1 VTDAPS
7 WAPPDPSPAA
17 PASPEPAPSGAPAD
31 EPPPPPAP
39 VPRRT
44 NRLAIAA
51 AVTGAVGLVPI
62 ALGLGIAA
70 LVRLRGGNEKG
81 RGYAVS
87 GLAGA
92 GIWTIAAVVI
102 ATMAVN
108 SMVGVNRDES
118 GRVRKSGMLLVSALR
133 AGDCFFGPLP
143 GSRHVPVSVAP
154 CTEPHDSEVT
164 AAGALPAEPYPG
176 EKALKAEADRWCG
189 TRFRPLGK
197 SPHAPYLLFYRLV
210 PDRKAWDGGNRKVIC
225 SVHYSGPGTLDE
237 PLADTVATAETY
249 YAELKVGDCFEGLDP
264 SGVFTATISCTDAH
278 RNQVY
283 ATYTLPLDGSRTPS
297 DYPPYPGSH
306 SVKKKAA
313 RWCKAKARALFGEH
327 PPPVPV
333 REWYIVPN
341 KENWD
346 GGIRTVVCLAR
357 TTKPLKRSLLPK

>member
-1 VTDAPS
+1 MTDAPS

-31 EPPPPPAP
+31 APPPASAP

-102 ATMAVN
+102 AAMAVN

-133 AGDCFFGPLP
+133 PGDCFAGPLP
-143 GSRHVPVSVAP
+143 GNRHAIVSVTP
-154 CTEPHDSEVT
+154 CTRPHDSEVT
-164 AAGALPAEPYPG
+164 GAGPLPEEPYPG
-176 EKALKAEADRWCG
+176 DEALNAESARWCA
-189 TRFRPLGK
+189 TRNFYLGN
-197 SPHAPYLLFYRLV
+197 SPHMPDLRYYRLV
-210 PDRKAWDGGNRKVIC
+210 PDKAGWKSGNRTVIC
-225 SVHYSGPGTLDE
+225 SVLHTGSDRLTSTLAETIDPNLKYYYE
-237 PLADTVATAETY
+237 LKPRDCLADIAAQSLATTTV
-249 YAELKVGDCFEGLDP
+249 P
-264 SGVFTATISCTDAH
+264 CTDPH

-283 ATYTLPLDGSRTPS
+283 ATYQLPLESGRAPS
-297 DYPPYPGSH
+297 DYPPYPGTGVVRANASRFCTTR
-306 SVKKKAA
+306 A
-313 RWCKAKARALFGEH
+313 RKLFGGH

-333 REWYIVPN
+333 RRQVAGPTQEYWEI
-341 KENWD
+341 
-346 GGIRTVVCLAR
+346 GIRTVVCLAR